1 MLIFDNEFYKECFNI
16 GNINF
21 LVVFVLC
28 KVFY

>member
-1 MLIFDNEFYKECFNI
+1 MLIFDNEFYKECFI